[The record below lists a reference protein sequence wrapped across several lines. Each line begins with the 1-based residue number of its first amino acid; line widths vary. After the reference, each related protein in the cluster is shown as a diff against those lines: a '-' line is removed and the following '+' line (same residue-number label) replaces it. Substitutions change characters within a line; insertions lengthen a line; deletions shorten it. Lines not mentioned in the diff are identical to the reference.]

1 MERTLFE
8 ITRNFHARPMLLDM
22 LIETTDAAEDS
33 QI

>member
-8 ITRNFHARPMLLDM
+8 ITRNVHSRPTLLDM

-33 QI
+33 KI